1 MNIHIYRVVD
11 NSGERSSGR
20 DSDSVINGVSPGRDE
35 QNSAALR
42 LVETMESHG
51 CLSELLRNKMHYR

>member
-1 MNIHIYRVVD
+1 MYRVVD

-20 DSDSVINGVSPGRDE
+20 DSDSVINGVSPGRDD

-42 LVETMESHG
+42 LVETIYAWMSFRIADQQNT
-51 CLSELLRNKMHYR
+51 L